1 MSSLTYKTD
10 NSFFTTV
17 FPPFCYYGFAI
28 KTWFM
33 KNNNSKF
40 RYIRDIEIEK
50 EFWDVAQVQD
60 IYPGIKTITIVLN
73 PWARIRYAYIRLCEM
88 KKNND
93 TSYLDLSTTDIGSF
107 SDFVKRLP
115 TMQTVNNFS
124 FTLATPMSKWI
135 YNEQTSVDFIL
146 KDEALEEDFKP
157 LQQYFCIDVPLD
169 LPIKLPSYKQF
180 YNKTTKEIVAKLF
193 KEDIEKFNYVF

>member
-1 MSSLTYKTD
+1 
-10 NSFFTTV
+10 
-17 FPPFCYYGFAI
+17 
-28 KTWFM
+28 M
-33 KNNNSKF
+33 KSNNSKF

-115 TMQTVNNFS
+115 TMQPVNNFS

-169 LPIKLPSYKQF
+169 LPAKLPSYKQF
-180 YNKTTKEIVAKLF
+180 YNKTTKEIVAELF

>member
-1 MSSLTYKTD
+1 
-10 NSFFTTV
+10 
-17 FPPFCYYGFAI
+17 
-28 KTWFM
+28 M

-73 PWARIRYAYIRLCEM
+73 PWARIRYAYIQLCEM